1 MLCFIRID
9 LAEINEM
16 YSIDFGLQ
24 FSPRQE
30 KLKTIF
36 IEIYANDSHLLYELI
51 NHL

>member
-24 FSPRQE
+24 FSP
-30 KLKTIF
+30 KTRKAKNNFHRDICK
-36 IEIYANDSHLLYELI
+36 
-51 NHL
+51 